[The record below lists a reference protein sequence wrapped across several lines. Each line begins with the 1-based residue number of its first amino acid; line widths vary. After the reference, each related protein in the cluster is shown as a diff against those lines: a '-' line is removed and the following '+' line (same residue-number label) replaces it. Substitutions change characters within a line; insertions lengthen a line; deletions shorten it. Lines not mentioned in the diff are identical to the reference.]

1 MQGHGTTQ
9 RPLTCDTLREQLR
22 QQTVSMKHAMFVKT
36 KLVQLQNLLRELDAD
51 DKAILNGIL
60 ARHR

>member
-1 MQGHGTTQ
+1 MQGYGIPQ
-9 RPLTCDTLREQLR
+9 RPLTCDSLREQLK

-36 KLVQLQNLLRELDAD
+36 KLVQLQDLLQQMDAD
-51 DKAILNGIL
+51 DKAILNAIL